1 MTLNRFIFA
10 LVMGMALPASLLAAA
25 LVIKEPE
32 VRAIVAERGYRD
44 PIVIERD
51 GDFWRVVSYDND
63 SAAEVTVFVDERGE
77 VLGAADVARTRI
89 TETTTT
95 TTTTTTEPAAE
106 PAAEPVTQPSSVAT
120 IVRDAGFHNV
130 HDIAYLDNRGVWKAE
145 ADDITG
151 SDFELH
157 VDPNTGMIV
166 HVEDD

>member
-1 MTLNRFIFA
+1 MKLNQFILALLLGMT
-10 LVMGMALPASLLAAA
+10 LPASVLAAT

-32 VRAIVAERGYRD
+32 VRAIVAEKGYHD

-95 TTTTTTEPAAE
+95 TTTTTAE
-106 PAAEPVTQPSSVAT
+106 PAVETVTQPSSVAT

>member
-1 MTLNRFIFA
+1 MKLKAMTLNQ
-10 LVMGMALPASLLAAA
+10 SLLALLAGVSLTVSAQAA
-25 LVIKEPE
+25 TVVIGEPE
-32 VRAIVAERGYRD
+32 VQAIVVEKGYRD
-44 PIVIERD
+44 PVVIGREGELWRVKSYD
-51 GDFWRVVSYDND
+51 GDD
-63 SAAEVTVFVDERGE
+63 AEVTVFVNEQGE

-95 TTTTTTEPAAE
+95 TTTTTEEPAAKPVSQ
-106 PAAEPVTQPSSVAT
+106 PASVAT

-166 HVEDD
+166 HIEND

>member
-1 MTLNRFIFA
+1 MTLNQSLNRT
-10 LVMGMALPASLLAAA
+10 LLALLSGMTLTTSA
-25 LVIKEPE
+25 LAETLIVKEPE
-32 VRAIVAERGYRD
+32 VRAIVIKEGYRD
-44 PIVIERD
+44 PIVVGRD
-51 GDFWRVVSYDND
+51 GELWRVQSYDGD
-63 SAAEVTVFVDERGE
+63 AEVTVFVTEQGE
-77 VLGAADVARTRI
+77 ILGAADVTRTRI

-95 TTTTTTEPAAE
+95 TTTTTSE

-157 VDPNTGMIV
+157 VDPDTGLIV